1 MWLFL
6 LFIAVPILEIILFI
20 KIGGILGVWIT
31 VFVVILTAIVG
42 TRLVKSQGINA
53 INNVKSSLLRGQDI
67 TQSLINGA
75 LILIAGI
82 LLLTPGFFTDF
93 IGLTFLI
100 PKTRNIWVTFGIK
113 HFSSYIFLKTGSDNM
128 KKNSYNTSQ
137 SDVIDG
143 EYKDLDK

>member
-6 LFIAVPILEIILFI
+6 LFIAVPILEIVLFI

-31 VFVVILTAIVG
+31 ILIVFLTAIIG

-53 INNVKSSLLRGQDI
+53 IKDVQNSFIKGQDI
-67 TQSLINGA
+67 TQSLMNGA
-75 LILIAGI
+75 LILIAGV

-93 IGLTFLI
+93 IGLTFLL
-100 PKTRNIWVTFGIK
+100 PQTRNIWVKFGTK
-113 HFSSYIFLKTGSDNM
+113 YFSSFIFFKTGSDNM
-128 KKNSYNTSQ
+128 KKNGYNKPQ

-143 EYKDLDK
+143 EYEDLDK